1 MEIKENFV
9 TFLWIERGICKSDIC
24 ENDIKRYVKVL
35 GSDDK
40 AQLTIMD
47 EYDECVEVFSLSDGF
62 NWYLVS
68 ECLDEIDSETAGFEL
83 HIQKSSTSE
92 IMTVYSWKA
101 FFEYIENLNLFELL
115 NWIWKLIER
124 CGKMVL
130 YVPLGEE
137 LYVETK
143 SMIVSS
149 KMEDV
154 DYKEKI
160 SAQER
165 DKIVKKVRENVYVK
179 DDRLISLIPEDFEI
193 IESRGNNEFTSVLNH
208 LQLVLC
214 IACLSNYTEIKEY
227 SVRYDMRGYKLV
239 DGEYCIRDAKDV
251 SQTSGVL
258 YKIVQWVYV
267 DDFNVIDKCNIV
279 RNILSLYIR
288 KSWLEIGQEAYTAII
303 SGYKVYLKSSVDN
316 YLQIKNEV
324 VDKITDISEKIVLV
338 AESIS
343 TRVRNNLL
351 ALASFFITTLV
362 VNTISTEKIEN
373 IFTKDITVLSYVFM
387 IISFGYLLLCNWE
400 MKKQKEKIQ
409 KIYESSKQLY
419 QDVLCEEDIRNIYCG
434 DTIYNEG
441 IKLADGMMKKYNIFW
456 IVSMGVVGIGIWIL
470 YMAQLQ

>member
-1 MEIKENFV
+1 
-9 TFLWIERGICKSDIC
+9 
-24 ENDIKRYVKVL
+24 
-35 GSDDK
+35 
-40 AQLTIMD
+40 
-47 EYDECVEVFSLSDGF
+47 
-62 NWYLVS
+62 
-68 ECLDEIDSETAGFEL
+68 
-83 HIQKSSTSE
+83 
-92 IMTVYSWKA
+92 
-101 FFEYIENLNLFELL
+101 
-115 NWIWKLIER
+115 
-124 CGKMVL
+124 
-130 YVPLGEE
+130 
-137 LYVETK
+137 
-143 SMIVSS
+143 
-149 KMEDV
+149 
-154 DYKEKI
+154 
-160 SAQER
+160 
-165 DKIVKKVRENVYVK
+165 
-179 DDRLISLIPEDFEI
+179 
-193 IESRGNNEFTSVLNH
+193 
-208 LQLVLC
+208 
-214 IACLSNYTEIKEY
+214 
-227 SVRYDMRGYKLV
+227 MRGYKLV

-441 IKLADGMMKKYNIFW
+441 IKLADDMM
-456 IVSMGVVGIGIWIL
+456 
-470 YMAQLQ
+470 

>member
-143 SMIVSS
+143 SMMVSS
-149 KMEDV
+149 KMEHV

-193 IESRGNNEFTSVLNH
+193 IESRGNNEFTSLLNH

-214 IACLSNYTEIKEY
+214 IAFLSNYTEIKEY
-227 SVRYDMRGYKLV
+227 SVR
-239 DGEYCIRDAKDV
+239 
-251 SQTSGVL
+251 
-258 YKIVQWVYV
+258 
-267 DDFNVIDKCNIV
+267 
-279 RNILSLYIR
+279 
-288 KSWLEIGQEAYTAII
+288 
-303 SGYKVYLKSSVDN
+303 
-316 YLQIKNEV
+316 
-324 VDKITDISEKIVLV
+324 
-338 AESIS
+338 
-343 TRVRNNLL
+343 
-351 ALASFFITTLV
+351 
-362 VNTISTEKIEN
+362 
-373 IFTKDITVLSYVFM
+373 
-387 IISFGYLLLCNWE
+387 
-400 MKKQKEKIQ
+400 
-409 KIYESSKQLY
+409 
-419 QDVLCEEDIRNIYCG
+419 
-434 DTIYNEG
+434 
-441 IKLADGMMKKYNIFW
+441 
-456 IVSMGVVGIGIWIL
+456 
-470 YMAQLQ
+470 

>member
-400 MKKQKEKIQ
+400 MKKQKEN
-409 KIYESSKQLY
+409 S
-419 QDVLCEEDIRNIYCG
+419 EDI
-434 DTIYNEG
+434 
-441 IKLADGMMKKYNIFW
+441 
-456 IVSMGVVGIGIWIL
+456 
-470 YMAQLQ
+470 

>member
-143 SMIVSS
+143 SMMVSS
-149 KMEDV
+149 KMEHV

-193 IESRGNNEFTSVLNH
+193 IESRGNNEFTSLLNH

-214 IACLSNYTEIKEY
+214 IAFLSNYTEIKEY

-288 KSWLEIGQEAYTAII
+288 KSWLEIGQEAYMAII
-303 SGYKVYLKSSVDN
+303 SSYKVYLKSSVDN

-409 KIYESSKQLY
+409 KIYESSKRLY

-441 IKLADGMMKKYNIFW
+441 TKLADDMMKKYNIFW
-456 IVSMGVVGIGIWIL
+456 IVSMCIVGIGIWIL
-470 YMAQLQ
+470 YMAQLR

>member
-419 QDVLCEEDIRNIYCG
+419 QDVL
-434 DTIYNEG
+434 
-441 IKLADGMMKKYNIFW
+441 
-456 IVSMGVVGIGIWIL
+456 
-470 YMAQLQ
+470 

>member
-1 MEIKENFV
+1 MEIKENFE

-24 ENDIKRYVKVL
+24 ENDINQYVKVL

-101 FFEYIENLNLFELL
+101 FFEYIENLKLFELL

-179 DDRLISLIPEDFEI
+179 DDRLISLIPEDFEM
-193 IESRGNNEFTSVLNH
+193 IESRENNEFTSLLNH
-208 LQLVLC
+208 MQLVLC

-409 KIYESSKQLY
+409 KIYESSKRLY

-441 IKLADGMMKKYNIFW
+441 TKLADDTMKKYNIFW
-456 IVSMGVVGIGIWIL
+456 IVSMCIVGIGIWIL
-470 YMAQLQ
+470 YRVQLQ

>member
-434 DTIYNEG
+434 DTIYNVLNWQM
-441 IKLADGMMKKYNIFW
+441 I
-456 IVSMGVVGIGIWIL
+456 
-470 YMAQLQ
+470 

>member
-324 VDKITDISEKIVLV
+324 VDKI
-338 AESIS
+338 
-343 TRVRNNLL
+343 
-351 ALASFFITTLV
+351 
-362 VNTISTEKIEN
+362 STEKIEN

-441 IKLADGMMKKYNIFW
+441 IKLADDMMKKYNIFW

>member
-419 QDVLCEEDIRNIYCG
+419 
-434 DTIYNEG
+434 
-441 IKLADGMMKKYNIFW
+441 
-456 IVSMGVVGIGIWIL
+456 
-470 YMAQLQ
+470 

>member
-130 YVPLGEE
+130 YVPLGEV

-267 DDFNVIDKCNIV
+267 DDFNVIDKCKIV

-434 DTIYNEG
+434 DTIYNDG
-441 IKLADGMMKKYNIFW
+441 INFADDMMKKYNIFW